1 MGADRPKQYL
11 PLGGWPV
18 LWHVLV
24 RLEAS
29 PLVTDIVLVVRRED
43 MDYCRREL
51 SESGDFTKIAAL
63 VPGGAERSE
72 SVYKGLQET
81 RADMVLVHDAVRP
94 FISEGLLE
102 RVVAATREHG
112 AALPALPVVETIKEV
127 ADDQVVGTPCRER
140 LWQAQ
145 TPQGFNRK
153 LLLMAYHAAGTDAV
167 ATDDAA
173 LVERLGHAVCVVLGE
188 ADNRKL
194 TTPDDLAWAEWRIR
208 TREDPTMGLRI
219 GQGYDVHR
227 LEEGRPL
234 ILGGV
239 VVPFERGLAGHSDA
253 DVLTHAIID
262 ALLGALSAGDIGQLF
277 PDSDAQYK
285 DISSLVLLE
294 QVGAPDRGT
303 RGASPAHRRGRRGS
317 AAQAS
322 AAHSSDA
329 PNASCDIGPRSGS
342 GFAQGHDDRALGI
355 RRARGRYGSSS
366 CGSFGALKHGRL
378 FGFSARGPVGCR
390 SAVGVW
396 HLVA

>member
-1 MGADRPKQYL
+1 M
-11 PLGGWPV
+11 
-18 LWHVLV
+18 LWHVLA

-29 PLVTDIVLVVRRED
+29 PLVTDIVLVVRSED
-43 MDYCRREL
+43 MDYCRRHL
-51 SESGDFTKIAAL
+51 SESGDFGKVTAL
-63 VPGGAERSE
+63 VSGGAERSA
-72 SVYKGLQET
+72 SVYRGLQET

-94 FISEGLLE
+94 FISERLLE

-127 ADDQVVGTPCRER
+127 ADGWVVGTPRRAR

-145 TPQGFNRK
+145 TPQGFDRE
-153 LLLMAYHAAGTDAV
+153 LLLRAYHAAGTDVV

-173 LVERLGHAVCVVLGE
+173 LVERLGHVVYVVPGE

-194 TTPDDLAWAEWRIR
+194 TTPEDLAWAEWRVR
-208 TREDPTMGLRI
+208 AREEVPTMGLRI

-239 VVPFERGLAGHSDA
+239 VVPFARGLAGHSDA

-277 PDSDAQYK
+277 PDSDEQYK

-294 QVGAPDRGT
+294 QVGTLIAE
-303 RGASPAHRRGRRGS
+303 RGARVLHIDAVV
-317 AAQAS
+317 AAQQPKLAPHIAAMRQTLS
-322 AAHSSDA
+322 ATLGLEVGQVSLKATTTE
-329 PNASCDIGPRSGS
+329 RL
-342 GFAQGHDDRALGI
+342 GFVGREEGMEAQAVAL
-355 RRARGRYGSSS
+355 
-366 CGSFGALKHGRL
+366 
-378 FGFSARGPVGCR
+378 
-390 SAVGVW
+390 
-396 HLVA
+396 LVL

>member
-1 MGADRPKQYL
+1 MERVTAIVPAAGRGQRMGAERPKQYL
-11 PLGGWPV
+11 PLGGRPV
-18 LWHVLV
+18 LWHVLA

-43 MDYCRREL
+43 IDYCRRHL
-51 SESGDFTKIAAL
+51 STSGGFAKVSAL
-63 VPGGAERSE
+63 VPGGAERSG
-72 SVYKGLQET
+72 SVYRGLQET

-94 FISEGLLE
+94 FISEELLE

-127 ADDQVVGTPCRER
+127 AGDRVVGTPRRER

-145 TPQGFNRK
+145 TPQGFDRE
-153 LLLMAYHAAGTDAV
+153 LLLRAYHATGTDAM

-173 LVERLGHAVCVVLGE
+173 LVERLGHAVCVVPGE
-188 ADNRKL
+188 VDNRKL
-194 TTPDDLAWAEWRIR
+194 TTPEDLAWAEWRV
-208 TREDPTMGLRI
+208 RERGEVPMGLRI

-239 VVPFERGLAGHSDA
+239 VVPFARGLAGHSDA

-262 ALLGALSAGDIGQLF
+262 ALLGALAAGDIGQLF

-294 QVGAPDRGT
+294 QVGVLIAE
-303 RGASPAHRRGRRGS
+303 RGARVLHIDAVV
-317 AAQAS
+317 AAQRPKLAPHIATMRQTL
-322 AAHSSDA
+322 AATLGLDVGQVSLKA
-329 PNASCDIGPRSGS
+329 TTTERL
-342 GFAQGHDDRALGI
+342 GFVGREEGMEAQAVAL
-355 RRARGRYGSSS
+355 
-366 CGSFGALKHGRL
+366 LEL
-378 FGFSARGPVGCR
+378 
-390 SAVGVW
+390 
-396 HLVA
+396 

>member
-11 PLGGWPV
+11 PLGGRPI
-18 LWHVLV
+18 LWHVLT

-29 PLVTDIVLVVRRED
+29 PQVTDIVLVVRRED
-43 MDYCRREL
+43 MDYCRRHL
-51 SESGDFTKIAAL
+51 SASKVTAL
-63 VPGGAERSE
+63 VPGGAERSA
-72 SVYKGLQET
+72 SVYRGLQET

-94 FISEGLLE
+94 FISEELLE

-127 ADDQVVGTPCRER
+127 ADCRVVGTPRRER

-145 TPQGFNRK
+145 TPQGFERE
-153 LLLMAYHAAGTDAV
+153 LLLRAYHAAGTDVV

-173 LVERLGHAVCVVLGE
+173 LVERLGHAVYVVPGE

-194 TTPDDLAWAEWRIR
+194 TTPEDLAWAEWQIR
-208 TREDPTMGLRI
+208 AREEVPTMGLRI

-227 LEEGRPL
+227 LEAGRPL

-239 VVPFERGLAGHSDA
+239 EVPFARGLAGHSDA

-277 PDSDAQYK
+277 PDSDSQYK

-294 QVGAPDRGT
+294 QVGTLIAE
-303 RGASPAHRRGRRGS
+303 RGARVQHIDAVV
-317 AAQAS
+317 AAQRPKLAPHL
-322 AAHSSDA
+322 AAMSQTLAATLGLEVGQVSLKATTTEHL
-329 PNASCDIGPRSGS
+329 
-342 GFAQGHDDRALGI
+342 GFVGREEGMTAQAVALLEI
-355 RRARGRYGSSS
+355 
-366 CGSFGALKHGRL
+366 
-378 FGFSARGPVGCR
+378 
-390 SAVGVW
+390 
-396 HLVA
+396 

>member
-1 MGADRPKQYL
+1 MERITAIVPAAGRGQRMGADQPKQYL
-11 PLGGWPV
+11 PLGGRPV
-18 LWHVLV
+18 LWHVLA

-29 PLVTDIVLVVRRED
+29 PLVTDIVLVVRHED
-43 MDYCRREL
+43 MDYCRRQL
-51 SESGDFTKIAAL
+51 SASGGFAKVAAL
-63 VPGGAERSE
+63 VPGGAARSA
-72 SVYKGLQET
+72 SVYRGLQET

-94 FISEGLLE
+94 FISEELIE

-127 ADDQVVGTPCRER
+127 VASRVVGTPRRER

-145 TPQGFNRK
+145 TPQGFDRE
-153 LLLMAYHAAGTDAV
+153 LLLRAYHAAGTDAV

-173 LVERLGHAVCVVLGE
+173 LVERLGHTVCVVPGE

-194 TTPDDLAWAEWRIR
+194 TTPEDLAWAEWRVR
-208 TREDPTMGLRI
+208 QREEVPAMGLRI

-239 VVPFERGLAGHSDA
+239 VVPFARGLAGHSDA

-262 ALLGALSAGDIGQLF
+262 ALLGALAAGDIGQLF

-294 QVGAPDRGT
+294 RVGVLMAE
-303 RGASPAHRRGRRGS
+303 RGAGVLHIDAVV
-317 AAQAS
+317 AAQRPKLAPHI
-322 AAHSSDA
+322 AAMRQTLAATLGLEMGQVSLKA
-329 PNASCDIGPRSGS
+329 TTTERL
-342 GFAQGHDDRALGI
+342 GFVGREEGMEAQAVALL
-355 RRARGRYGSSS
+355 
-366 CGSFGALKHGRL
+366 AL
-378 FGFSARGPVGCR
+378 
-390 SAVGVW
+390 
-396 HLVA
+396 

>member
-1 MGADRPKQYL
+1 MERITAIVPAAGQGQRMGADRPKQYL
-11 PLGGWPV
+11 PLGGRPV
-18 LWHVLV
+18 LWHVLA

-51 SESGDFTKIAAL
+51 SESGDVTKIAAL
-63 VPGGAERSE
+63 VSGGAERSE
-72 SVYKGLQET
+72 SVYQGLQET

-94 FISEGLLE
+94 FISEELLE

-127 ADDQVVGTPCRER
+127 ADGRIVGTPRRER

-145 TPQGFNRK
+145 TPQGFDRK
-153 LLLMAYHAAGTDAV
+153 LLLRAYHAAGSDAV

-173 LVERLGHAVCVVLGE
+173 LVERLGHVVCVVPGE

-194 TTPDDLAWAEWRIR
+194 TTPEDLAWAEWRIR
-208 TREDPTMGLRI
+208 AREEVSAMGLRI

-294 QVGAPDRGT
+294 QVGTLIAE
-303 RGASPAHRRGRRGS
+303 RGARVQHIDAVV
-317 AAQAS
+317 AAQRPKLAPHITAMRQTL
-322 AAHSSDA
+322 AATLGLEVEQVSLKA
-329 PNASCDIGPRSGS
+329 TTTERL
-342 GFAQGHDDRALGI
+342 GFVGREEGMEAQAVAL
-355 RRARGRYGSSS
+355 
-366 CGSFGALKHGRL
+366 
-378 FGFSARGPVGCR
+378 
-390 SAVGVW
+390 
-396 HLVA
+396 LVL

>member
-1 MGADRPKQYL
+1 MERITAIIPAAGRGQRMGADRPKQYL
-11 PLGGWPV
+11 PLGGRPV
-18 LWHVLV
+18 LWHVLA

-43 MDYCRREL
+43 MDYCRSQL
-51 SESGDFTKIAAL
+51 SESGGFAKVVAF
-63 VPGGAERSE
+63 VPGGAERSA
-72 SVYKGLQET
+72 SVYRGLLET

-127 ADDQVVGTPCRER
+127 ADDLVVGTPRRER

-145 TPQGFNRK
+145 TPQGFDRE
-153 LLLMAYHAAGTDAV
+153 LLLRAYHAAGTDAV

-173 LVERLGHAVCVVLGE
+173 LVERLGHTVCVVPGE

-194 TTPDDLAWAEWRIR
+194 TTPEDLAWAEWRVR
-208 TREDPTMGLRI
+208 AREEVPAMGLRI

-239 VVPFERGLAGHSDA
+239 TVPFDRGLAGHSDA
-253 DVLTHAIID
+253 DVLTHAVID
-262 ALLGALSAGDIGQLF
+262 ALLGALAAGDIGQLF

-294 QVGAPDRGT
+294 QVGTLIAE
-303 RGASPAHRRGRRGS
+303 RGARIQHIDAVV
-317 AAQAS
+317 AAQRPKLAPHI
-322 AAHSSDA
+322 AAMRQALAATLGLDVGQVSLKA
-329 PNASCDIGPRSGS
+329 TTTERL
-342 GFAQGHDDRALGI
+342 GFVGREEGMEAQAVVLLAL
-355 RRARGRYGSSS
+355 
-366 CGSFGALKHGRL
+366 
-378 FGFSARGPVGCR
+378 
-390 SAVGVW
+390 
-396 HLVA
+396 

>member
-11 PLGGWPV
+11 LLGGRPV
-18 LWHVLV
+18 LWHVLA

-43 MDYCRREL
+43 MDYCRSQL
-51 SESGDFTKIAAL
+51 SESGGFAKVAAL
-63 VPGGAERSE
+63 VPGGAERSA
-72 SVYKGLQET
+72 SVYRGLQET

-94 FISEGLLE
+94 FISERLLE

-127 ADDQVVGTPCRER
+127 ADDRVVGTPRRER

-145 TPQGFNRK
+145 TPQGFNRE
-153 LLLMAYHAAGTDAV
+153 LLLRAYHAVGTDAV

-173 LVERLGHAVCVVLGE
+173 LVERLGHTVCVVPGE

-194 TTPDDLAWAEWRIR
+194 TTPEDLAWAEWQIR
-208 TREDPTMGLRI
+208 AREEVPTMGLRI

-239 VVPFERGLAGHSDA
+239 TIPFARGLVGHSDA

-262 ALLGALSAGDIGQLF
+262 ALLGALAAGDIGQLF

-285 DISSLVLLE
+285 DISSLVLLK
-294 QVGAPDRGT
+294 QVGALIAE
-303 RGASPAHRRGRRGS
+303 RGARVLHIDAVV
-317 AAQAS
+317 AAQRPKLAPHI
-322 AAHSSDA
+322 AAMRQTLAATLSLEVNQVSLKA
-329 PNASCDIGPRSGS
+329 TTTERL
-342 GFAQGHDDRALGI
+342 GFVGREEGMEAQAVALL
-355 RRARGRYGSSS
+355 
-366 CGSFGALKHGRL
+366 AL
-378 FGFSARGPVGCR
+378 
-390 SAVGVW
+390 
-396 HLVA
+396 

>member
-1 MGADRPKQYL
+1 MERITAIIPAAGRGQRMGADRPKQYL
-11 PLGGWPV
+11 PLGGRPI
-18 LWHVLV
+18 LRHVLS

-43 MDYCRREL
+43 MDYCRRHL
-51 SESGDFTKIAAL
+51 SAGKVAAI

-72 SVYKGLQET
+72 SVYRGLQET

-94 FISEGLLE
+94 FISEALLE
-102 RVVAATREHG
+102 RVVTATREHG

-127 ADDQVVGTPCRER
+127 VDGQVVSTPRRER

-145 TPQGFNRK
+145 TPQGFDRE
-153 LLLMAYHAAGTDAV
+153 LLLRAYHAAGTDAV

-173 LVERLGHAVCVVLGE
+173 LVERLGHAVCVVPGE

-194 TTPDDLAWAEWRIR
+194 TTPEDLAWAEWRVR
-208 TREDPTMGLRI
+208 AREEVPTMGLRI

-227 LEEGRPL
+227 LEAGRPL

-239 VVPFERGLAGHSDA
+239 EVPFALGLAGHSDA

-262 ALLGALSAGDIGQLF
+262 ALLGALAAGDIGQLF

-294 QVGAPDRGT
+294 QVGALIAE
-303 RGASPAHRRGRRGS
+303 RGARVLHIDAVV
-317 AAQAS
+317 AAQRPKLAPHI
-322 AAHSSDA
+322 AAMRQTLAATLGLEVEQVSLKA
-329 PNASCDIGPRSGS
+329 TTTERL
-342 GFAQGHDDRALGI
+342 GFVGREEGMTAQAVAL
-355 RRARGRYGSSS
+355 
-366 CGSFGALKHGRL
+366 LEL
-378 FGFSARGPVGCR
+378 
-390 SAVGVW
+390 
-396 HLVA
+396 

>member
-1 MGADRPKQYL
+1 MGADQPKQYL
-11 PLGGWPV
+11 PLGGRPV
-18 LWHVLV
+18 LWHVLA

-43 MDYCRREL
+43 MDYCRRQL
-51 SESGDFTKIAAL
+51 SEGGDFGKIAAF
-63 VPGGAERSE
+63 VPGGAERSA
-72 SVYKGLQET
+72 SVYRGLQET

-94 FISEGLLE
+94 FISEELLE

-127 ADDQVVGTPCRER
+127 TADQVVGTPRRER

-145 TPQGFNRK
+145 TPQGFDRE
-153 LLLMAYHAAGTDAV
+153 LLLRAYHAAGTDAV

-173 LVERLGHAVCVVLGE
+173 LVERLGHAVCVVPGE

-194 TTPDDLAWAEWRIR
+194 TTPEDLAWAEWRVR
-208 TREDPTMGLRI
+208 AREEVPTMGLRI

-294 QVGAPDRGT
+294 QVGTLIAE
-303 RGASPAHRRGRRGS
+303 RGARIQHIDAVV
-317 AAQAS
+317 AAQRPKLAPHI
-322 AAHSSDA
+322 AAMRQTLAATLGLEVGQVSLKA
-329 PNASCDIGPRSGS
+329 TTTERL
-342 GFAQGHDDRALGI
+342 GFVGREEGMEAQAVALL
-355 RRARGRYGSSS
+355 
-366 CGSFGALKHGRL
+366 AL
-378 FGFSARGPVGCR
+378 
-390 SAVGVW
+390 
-396 HLVA
+396 

>member
-1 MGADRPKQYL
+1 MERITAIIPAAGQGQRMGADRPKQYL
-11 PLGGWPV
+11 PLGGRPV
-18 LWHVLV
+18 LWHVLA

-29 PLVTDIVLVVRRED
+29 PLVTNIVLVVRHED

-51 SESGDFTKIAAL
+51 SGSGDVAKVAAL

-94 FISEGLLE
+94 FITEELLE
-102 RVVAATREHG
+102 RVVIATREHG

-127 ADDQVVGTPCRER
+127 ADDRVVSTPRRER

-145 TPQGFNRK
+145 TPQGFNRE
-153 LLLMAYHAAGTDAV
+153 LLLRAYHAAGTDAV

-173 LVERLGHAVCVVLGE
+173 LVERFGHAVYVVPGE

-194 TTPDDLAWAEWRIR
+194 TTPADLAWAEWRMRIR
-208 TREDPTMGLRI
+208 EEVPTMDLRI

-239 VVPFERGLAGHSDA
+239 VVPFARGLAGHSDA

-262 ALLGALSAGDIGQLF
+262 ALLGALAAGDIGQLF

-294 QVGAPDRGT
+294 QVGTLIAE
-303 RGASPAHRRGRRGS
+303 RGARVQHIDAVV
-317 AAQAS
+317 AAQRPKLAPHI
-322 AAHSSDA
+322 AAMRQTLAATLGLDVGQVSLKA
-329 PNASCDIGPRSGS
+329 TTTERL
-342 GFAQGHDDRALGI
+342 GFVGREEGMEAQAVAL
-355 RRARGRYGSSS
+355 
-366 CGSFGALKHGRL
+366 
-378 FGFSARGPVGCR
+378 
-390 SAVGVW
+390 
-396 HLVA
+396 LVL

>member
-1 MGADRPKQYL
+1 MESITAIIPAAGRGQRMGADRPKQYL
-11 PLGGWPV
+11 PLGGQPI
-18 LWHVLV
+18 LWHVLS

-51 SESGDFTKIAAL
+51 SESKVAAI

-72 SVYKGLQET
+72 SVYRGLQET
-81 RADMVLVHDAVRP
+81 CADMVLVHDAVRP
-94 FISEGLLE
+94 FISEELLE

-127 ADDQVVGTPCRER
+127 ADDRVVGTPQRER

-145 TPQGFNRK
+145 TPQGFERE
-153 LLLMAYHAAGTDAV
+153 LLLRAYHAAGTDVV

-173 LVERLGHAVCVVLGE
+173 LVERLGHAVYVVPGE

-194 TTPDDLAWAEWRIR
+194 TTPEDLAWAEWRVR
-208 TREDPTMGLRI
+208 AREEVPTMGLRI

-227 LEEGRPL
+227 LEAGRPL

-239 VVPFERGLAGHSDA
+239 EVPFARGLAGHSDA

-262 ALLGALSAGDIGQLF
+262 ALLGALAAGDIGQLF

-294 QVGAPDRGT
+294 QVGTLIAE
-303 RGASPAHRRGRRGS
+303 RGARIQHIDAVV
-317 AAQAS
+317 AAQRPKLAPHI
-322 AAHSSDA
+322 AAMRQTLAATLGLEVDQVSLKA
-329 PNASCDIGPRSGS
+329 TTTERL
-342 GFAQGHDDRALGI
+342 GFVGREEGMEAQAVAL
-355 RRARGRYGSSS
+355 
-366 CGSFGALKHGRL
+366 LEL
-378 FGFSARGPVGCR
+378 
-390 SAVGVW
+390 
-396 HLVA
+396 